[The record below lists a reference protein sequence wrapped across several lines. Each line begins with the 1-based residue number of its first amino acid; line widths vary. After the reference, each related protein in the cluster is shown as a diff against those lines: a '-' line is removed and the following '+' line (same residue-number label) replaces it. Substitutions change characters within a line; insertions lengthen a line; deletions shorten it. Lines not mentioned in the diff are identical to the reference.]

1 MIFVPFQAF
10 RGLSSNAFQSIFAG
24 FSQSY
29 STSLHKEIL
38 SKGAEYQKGA
48 IDTVGCVILENA
60 KN

>member
-48 IDTVGCVILENA
+48 IDTVVCLF
-60 KN
+60 